1 MTDKIDQSIKGNDNN
16 QIIVQGNYNVGLDK
30 EEVIAVIKAFGYVN
44 KDDVINIVKEVME
57 NIPEN
62 QRIKPNKRVFVPLIQ
77 QLNYS
82 IEEEYMKD
90 RYKKLLESTMNI
102 EKIGKLHPAFL
113 SILSQLTSDEIKI
126 LNSLPLDMLNTE
138 PLISMRLKINEQ
150 KGLGITQVKYF
161 SDIGYGIC
169 EYPENICKYLENLER
184 LKLIEIPFGIKLEDE
199 EKYEKLIN
207 HPALTKVRSKV
218 EPKNG
223 IKIDYEYDRRLFRLT
238 SFGMDFISCCK

>member
-16 QIIVQGNYNVGLDK
+16 QIIVQGDYNVGLDK
-30 EEVIAVIKAFGYVN
+30 EEVIAVIKAFGYAN
-44 KDDVINIVKEVME
+44 KDDVINIVKEVIE
-57 NIPEN
+57 NLPEN

-77 QLNYS
+77 QLSYS
-82 IEEEYMKD
+82 IEEEYIKD

-161 SDIGYGIC
+161 SDIGYGKC

-223 IKIDYEYDRRLFRLT
+223 IKIDYEYDRRFFRLT